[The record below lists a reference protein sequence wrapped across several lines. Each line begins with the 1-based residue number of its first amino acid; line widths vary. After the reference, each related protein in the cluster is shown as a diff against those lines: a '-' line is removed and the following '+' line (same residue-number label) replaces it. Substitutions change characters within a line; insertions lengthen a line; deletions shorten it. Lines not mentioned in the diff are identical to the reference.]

1 MSRAS
6 KITAALL
13 QGQALREAQA
23 RLNAAPSRQGAERQ
37 GNSPRN
43 QEPHWPGRFRDHPQ
57 GLGGGTTRSQSA
69 APRPAPS
76 PKPPSPTLSPGP
88 LGAGPKLTEGNEPM
102 ILTIDQF
109 FGYVFAWADT
119 NVPNIRRVWPLQG
132 GWEAWAQAEIAGYI
146 NEIDAST
153 SIIREARVYNE
164 GRRADFLLNQ
174 ATTNQ
179 YSQQVVVEMKC
190 ESLHNQGAFISGV
203 NKDVAKVQ
211 TKLQAPFNQCQKVT
225 LAIFF
230 SQEAANSLAELG
242 YTLQTSQNEIGVAV
256 HQW

>member
-23 RLNAAPSRQGAERQ
+23 RRNAASSRQGTVRQ
-37 GNSPRN
+37 GSSPLK
-43 QEPHWPGRFRDHPQ
+43 EPQWPGRFREHPQ
-57 GLGGGTTRSQSA
+57 GLGGAGGS
-69 APRPAPS
+69 PATET
-76 PKPPSPTLSPGP
+76 KPPSSTLSPGP
-88 LGAGPKLTEGNEPM
+88 LVAGPKLTEGNEPM

-242 YTLQTSQNEIGVAV
+242 YTLQTSQNEIGVAI